1 MLVNCPKSE
10 AFLYQRTL
18 PCCTGFEMFFSQRV
32 SSKCVCYN
40 FSYINWFPGKRKK
53 RKKKEPC
60 YDPEKFLVY
69 WQNSLSPFSSRVV
82 YPLVCV
88 SHTWSL
94 VSEVQKW
101 LFTHR
106 WKLWVPVVWVPFTDA
121 PFWKSYFFIFF
132 TLSEGVGGTRT
143 ISCKDLF

>member
-10 AFLYQRTL
+10 AL
-18 PCCTGFEMFFSQRV
+18 PCCTEFEMFFSQRV

-40 FSYINWFPGKRKK
+40 FSYINWFPGK
-53 RKKKEPC
+53 KKKEPC

-94 VSEVQKW
+94 VLEVQDW
-101 LFTHR
+101 LFTDR
-106 WKLWVPVVWVPFTDA
+106 WKLWMPMVWVHLTDA

-132 TLSEGVGGTRT
+132 TPSNGGDKNNILQRP
-143 ISCKDLF
+143 ILNLHRKKQF